1 MFKIKSTNHT
11 SQNGTVET
19 LSSSARVPDA
29 YGGDANAQQAPPP
42 RVELLLVCFS
52 CEASDSVPFA
62 SSLGVSFAT
71 YIFKVDTVP
80 FVLACPREDPA
91 LKVPNA
97 QMGSLTKTY
106 FKVSNL

>member
-1 MFKIKSTNHT
+1 MVLWRHFPHLPESLTL
-11 SQNGTVET
+11 TVET
-19 LSSSARVPDA
+19 RTGAH
-29 YGGDANAQQAPPP
+29 P